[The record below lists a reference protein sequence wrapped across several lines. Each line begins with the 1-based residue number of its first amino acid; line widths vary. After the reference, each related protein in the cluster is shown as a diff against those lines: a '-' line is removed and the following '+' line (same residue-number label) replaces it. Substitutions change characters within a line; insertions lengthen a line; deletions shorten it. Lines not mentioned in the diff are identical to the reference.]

1 MDKQNMLHDNISA
14 LLDGELA
21 QADVELAF
29 AALDTDEGRGAW
41 DAYLRIGHALRS
53 DACGAELSGGFAARL
68 AARLSDEAPLS
79 APPRV
84 TQAQGEDGGAVA
96 SLDSLP

>member
-1 MDKQNMLHDNISA
+1 METQTTLHDNISA

-29 AALDTDEGRGAW
+29 AALDTEEGRTAW

-53 DACGAELSGGFAARL
+53 DACGAELSDGFAARL
-68 AARLSDEAPLS
+68 AARLGEEAPLS
-79 APPRV
+79 PPARAG
-84 TQAQGEDGGAVA
+84 QAQGEGGGAVA
-96 SLDSLP
+96 PLNSLP